1 VTDPIEPTEAERKRE
16 LLRKS
21 KGKEKRLR
29 ASAMPFP
36 PAILNGLLNKLDAEL
51 ATGGGHTLQHT
62 EAFLKS
68 RNVPLEPALEW
79 LRDQG
84 GDSDR
89 EILQNVD
96 PL

>member
-1 VTDPIEPTEAERKRE
+1 MTDPIEPTEAERKRE

-29 ASAMPFP
+29 ASEMPFP
-36 PAILNGLLNKLDAEL
+36 PAILNGLLNKLDMEL
-51 ATGGGHTLQHT
+51 RTGGGHTLQHT

-68 RNVPLEPALEW
+68 RHVDLEPALEW
-79 LRDQG
+79 LRDKG

-89 EILQNVD
+89 EILENVEA
-96 PL
+96 L